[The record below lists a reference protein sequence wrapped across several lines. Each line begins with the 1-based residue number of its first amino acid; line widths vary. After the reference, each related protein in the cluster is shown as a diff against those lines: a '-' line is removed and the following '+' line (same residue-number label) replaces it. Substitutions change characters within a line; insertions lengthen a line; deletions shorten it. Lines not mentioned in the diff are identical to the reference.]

1 MIAIEEM
8 FAHSGHNSD
17 RPCGHSS
24 LICAVDAEIAVKRD
38 PSETMVATLES
49 LKRRGSR
56 RGNCQPARSRRGR
69 RGSQRRAD
77 QSATSRRAARDEQLL
92 RFVHQ
97 IERDED
103 SSIEMPTFVDEPV
116 LGCGA

>member
-24 LICAVDAEIAVKRD
+24 LIRAVDAEIAVKRD
-38 PSETMVATLES
+38 PSETMSPRSS
-49 LKRRGSR
+49 LSKDGEAGAEIVSPLVPVEV
-56 RGNCQPARSRRGR
+56 GGDHNGEPIKVLLPAGR
-69 RGSQRRAD
+69 PGTSSSCASFVRL
-77 QSATSRRAARDEQLL
+77 SATRIA
-92 RFVHQ
+92 
-97 IERDED
+97 
-103 SSIEMPTFVDEPV
+103 EMPTFVDEPV